1 MIKGINR
8 NVIEVTK
15 TDNIYYERAI
25 LILRPEFTGEEKRI
39 LEKEARKMLRNMN
52 APSVIRSKRQI
63 LRKILYITG
72 WVTVGVLLTLGISFL
87 ARLA

>member
-52 APSVIRSKRQI
+52 APSVIRSKRQS